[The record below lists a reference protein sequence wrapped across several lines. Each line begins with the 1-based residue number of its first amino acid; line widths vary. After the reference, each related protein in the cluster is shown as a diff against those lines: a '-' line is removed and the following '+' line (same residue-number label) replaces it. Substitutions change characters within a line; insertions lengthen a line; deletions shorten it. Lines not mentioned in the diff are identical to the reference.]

1 MERWFGQAKDQFI
14 RRGAHTIWHWP
25 LKIMSE
31 VPDLADEITE
41 NII

>member
-14 RRGAHTIWHWP
+14 RRGAHTIWHWL